1 MDGGNANN
9 NNVSSNTSVVSNT
22 SHSTSTR
29 KDLRGARGQG
39 LGTTAQ
45 GQGLG
50 GTGSAEKRRQK
61 SKGVHGVNTMGGLA
75 GVGGV
80 GGSPV
85 SLSPLAV
92 STVQASLQPLNLML
106 DGIPGRLVNLFTP
119 SR

>member
-1 MDGGNANN
+1 M
-9 NNVSSNTSVVSNT
+9 
-22 SHSTSTR
+22 
-29 KDLRGARGQG
+29 
-39 LGTTAQ
+39 
-45 GQGLG
+45 
-50 GTGSAEKRRQK
+50 
-61 SKGVHGVNTMGGLA
+61 NTMGGLA

-106 DGIPGRLVNLFTP
+106 DGIPGRLLNLFTP